1 MGSETRTRGIV
12 LIGAGEKFFCM
23 GGRKEGMAGK
33 RKPDA
38 SKLGRQFGR

>member
-1 MGSETRTRGIV
+1 
-12 LIGAGEKFFCM
+12 M